1 MKRARKTPT
10 LKTNITGELHRI
22 PLKTNNYNEMKQA
35 TRKFPLLLGLLLL
48 LSVFTRA
55 QEQPQSFTLDQAI
68 GFAMEH
74 SYVLHNT
81 NQDISIAQKKV
92 WETISTGLPQVSAN
106 MDYNA
111 IIKAPKNPFP
121 VAIIPQ
127 EFWPYLG
134 IPEDTPPGSNYP
146 VSFSTKYNSNYGVNI
161 SQQIFDGSWIVGV
174 GSAQLYLS
182 LAKQA
187 HEKAEIDIRDA
198 VSQAYYMV
206 LISERYKQ
214 VMLDNLENTQRLY
227 EETKV
232 YFDNGFRESQD
243 VDQLKI
249 LMRNAENEVLRSE
262 RELSVSKI
270 VLKYAMGYDLN
281 TNIDLSDQLDRFV
294 LPLTNEQ
301 APVPLDLNRHIDYRL
316 AIANFQVSEKLLKL
330 EKAAYLPSLSGFYN
344 YSKTAYSNS
353 ANVFREDWTPSS
365 MVGLQAKIQLFN
377 SGQKR
382 SKVQQAQLEKDKA
395 ATDQKLAEVTL
406 QKDYLTAS
414 ADLQT
419 ARERFLNDRETR
431 DLAQSILDKTH
442 IKFNNGMISSAE
454 LSQQETQYINAFQ
467 ALVTSTLQLLQA
479 DLKLKKA
486 AGAL

>member
-1 MKRARKTPT
+1 
-10 LKTNITGELHRI
+10 
-22 PLKTNNYNEMKQA
+22 MKQA
-35 TRKFPLLLGLLLL
+35 TRKFPLLLGLILL
-48 LSVFTRA
+48 LSVFARA

-92 WETISTGLPQVSAN
+92 WETISTGLPQVSGT

-111 IIKAPKNPFP
+111 NIKAAKTPFP
-121 VAIIPQ
+121 VSIIPQ
-127 EFWPYLG
+127 EFWPALG
-134 IPEDTPPGSNYP
+134 IPENTPTDATYP
-146 VSFSTKYNSNYGVNI
+146 ISFAPKYSSNYGVSI

-174 GSAQLYLS
+174 SSAQLYLS
-182 LAKQA
+182 LARQA

-316 AIANFQVSEKLLKL
+316 AMANFQISDKLLKL

-344 YSKTAYSNS
+344 YTKSTFSDN
-353 ANVFREDWTPSS
+353 ANIFNKDWLPSS
-365 MVGLQAKIQLFN
+365 LVGLQAKIQLFN

-419 ARERFLNDRETR
+419 ARERFLNDRENR